1 MYLHIYAW
9 CHKVEDNST
18 ATTTAAAPTS
28 PASQC
33 EECRE
38 GENSAVC
45 DVEHFPYTTCRYCR
59 AGACVPGACHASIP
73 SVHVS
78 AVSVLVQAASA
89 TSTAPRTT
97 SVLTASAGR
106 CQVSSGLAWCPGVA
120 IVWGLLDVFKSTKK
134 ALDAW

>member
-1 MYLHIYAW
+1 MSLKVVMAVFSTKYNFFGTLCMYLHIYAW

-59 AGACVPGACHASIP
+59 AGACVPGACHEPARTCKEP
-73 SVHVS
+73 SLRLKFHNHRKG
-78 AVSVLVQAASA
+78 
-89 TSTAPRTT
+89 PY
-97 SVLTASAGR
+97 
-106 CQVSSGLAWCPGVA
+106 
-120 IVWGLLDVFKSTKK
+120 
-134 ALDAW
+134 

>member
-1 MYLHIYAW
+1 MYLCIYINIW

-33 EECRE
+33 EEC
-38 GENSAVC
+38 GEEANSAVC

-59 AGACVPGACHASIP
+59 GGACVPGGCHVP
-73 SVHVS
+73 STSLHVS
-78 AVSVLVQAASA
+78 AAVLVQAASA

-97 SVLTASAGR
+97 SVLTESAGR
-106 CQVSSGLAWCPGVA
+106 CRVSGVA
-120 IVWGLLDVFKSTKK
+120 IV
-134 ALDAW
+134 

>member
-1 MYLHIYAW
+1 MYVHIYAW

-59 AGACVPGACHASIP
+59 AGVCVPGACHVSIP

-78 AVSVLVQAASA
+78 AVSVLVQAASV

-106 CQVSSGLAWCPGVA
+106 CHYLHT
-120 IVWGLLDVFKSTKK
+120 IYTLFTHYLHTIYTLSTQY
-134 ALDAW
+134 LHTI

>member
-1 MYLHIYAW
+1 MYLCIYICTW

-33 EECRE
+33 EECGE
-38 GENSAVC
+38 ENSAVC

-59 AGACVPGACHASIP
+59 GGACVPGGCHVP
-73 SVHVS
+73 STSLHVS
-78 AVSVLVQAASA
+78 CYGVQAASA

-97 SVLTASAGR
+97 SVLTESAGR
-106 CQVSSGLAWCPGVA
+106 CRVSGVA
-120 IVWGLLDVFKSTKK
+120 IV
-134 ALDAW
+134 

>member
-1 MYLHIYAW
+1 MYLHIYSW
-9 CHKVEDNST
+9 YHKVEDNST

-59 AGACVPGACHASIP
+59 AGACVPGACHKPARACNEP
-73 SVHVS
+73 SLRLKFHNHRKG
-78 AVSVLVQAASA
+78 
-89 TSTAPRTT
+89 PY
-97 SVLTASAGR
+97 
-106 CQVSSGLAWCPGVA
+106 
-120 IVWGLLDVFKSTKK
+120 
-134 ALDAW
+134 

>member
-1 MYLHIYAW
+1 MDVPRDTCSSSRVNPRRVKRPVIRKVCHKVSTQHIYISMYLHIYAW

-59 AGACVPGACHASIP
+59 AGACVPGACHKPARACNEP
-73 SVHVS
+73 SLRLKFHNHRKG
-78 AVSVLVQAASA
+78 
-89 TSTAPRTT
+89 PY
-97 SVLTASAGR
+97 
-106 CQVSSGLAWCPGVA
+106 
-120 IVWGLLDVFKSTKK
+120 
-134 ALDAW
+134 